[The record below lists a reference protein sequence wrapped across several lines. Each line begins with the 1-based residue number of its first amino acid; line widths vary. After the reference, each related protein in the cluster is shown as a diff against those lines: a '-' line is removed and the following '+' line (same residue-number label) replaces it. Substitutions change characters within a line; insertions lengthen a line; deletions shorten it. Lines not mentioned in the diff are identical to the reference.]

1 MNGSVPQEWNL
12 VGHGG
17 IGLFARSWLPE
28 DDVRDV
34 VVIAHGYA
42 EHGGRY
48 GNVVERLVPLGYAVH
63 AIDHR
68 GHGRSGGKRALID
81 RMERVW
87 ADLDTFVDAVRAR
100 HGCARIKLLG
110 HSMGGSIAFGYALR
124 HPDKLSGL
132 ILSGPAMG
140 GSVPPVQRLILGALA
155 AIAPGLGTLEL
166 PAETI
171 SRDPAVVAA
180 YVSDPLVTLGKVP
193 ARTAAELVGAA
204 SSYPSRAHEM
214 RLPILIQHGGQDIPV
229 PPVGNEALYAAIGSP
244 DKTIRIYEDL
254 YHEIYNE
261 PEREAVLDDLVA
273 WLAAHPGVEPKL
285 CGRTLVA

>member
-1 MNGSVPQEWNL
+1 MTALQPQEWEL
-12 VGHGG
+12 AGQGG
-17 IGLFARSWLPE
+17 VRLFARSWLPE
-28 DDVRDV
+28 GSARDV

-48 GNVVERLVPLGYAVH
+48 GNVVGRLVPLGYAVH

-68 GHGRSGGKRALID
+68 GHGRSGGRRALID
-81 RMERVW
+81 RMARVW
-87 ADLDTFVDAVRAR
+87 ADLDAFVDAVRGR
-100 HGCARIKLLG
+100 HGGAKIKLLG

-124 HPDKLSGL
+124 HPEKLTGL

-140 GSVPPVQRLILGALA
+140 GLVPPLQRLILGALA
-155 AIAPGLGTLEL
+155 ALAPGLGTLEL

-171 SRDPAVVAA
+171 SRDPEVVAA
-180 YVSDPLVTLGKVP
+180 YLRDPLVTLGKVP
-193 ARTAAELVGAA
+193 ARTAAELVAAA
-204 SSYPSRAHEM
+204 SSYPRRAHEM

-229 PPVGNEALYAAIGSP
+229 PPADNAALYAAIGSS
-244 DKTIRIYEDL
+244 DKTIRIYDGL

-273 WLAAHPGVEPKL
+273 WLAAHP
-285 CGRTLVA
+285 A